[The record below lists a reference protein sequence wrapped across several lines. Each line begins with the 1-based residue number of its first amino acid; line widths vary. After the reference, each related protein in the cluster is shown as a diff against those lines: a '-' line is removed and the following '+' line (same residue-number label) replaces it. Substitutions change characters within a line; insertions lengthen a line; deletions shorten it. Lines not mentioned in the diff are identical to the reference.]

1 MDYMKFQVQVIEAG
15 QCIKRI
21 AAFDLEQ
28 HAINFCDSL
37 LPETVK
43 TQFIVILRDTACII
57 YVKQGLKPITKPT
70 IQHQLPLQDKRKVF
84 VF

>member
-1 MDYMKFQVQVIEAG
+1 MDYMRFQVQVIEAG

-37 LPETVK
+37 LPETPK
-43 TQFIVILRDTACII
+43 TQFIAILRESASIV
-57 YVKQGLKPITKPT
+57 YVKQGLKPITKST
-70 IQHQLPLQDKRKVF
+70 ITKS
-84 VF
+84 